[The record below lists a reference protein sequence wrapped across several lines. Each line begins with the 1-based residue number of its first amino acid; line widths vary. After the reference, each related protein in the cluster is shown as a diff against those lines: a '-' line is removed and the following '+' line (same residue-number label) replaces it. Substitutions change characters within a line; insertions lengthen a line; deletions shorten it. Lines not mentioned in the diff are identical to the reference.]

1 MKELDKEFNGRA
13 DQKAF
18 RFRQLQRT
26 DTHALYEKSL
36 KSGNGGQSW
45 EVFQIV
51 KQQADTMTLAGQTIN
66 LEAKERFPLS
76 SEWGTLGWSFQSLED
91 AKRKFYSLTPE

>member
-1 MKELDKEFNGRA
+1 MKELDKEFDGRA

-51 KQQADTMTLAGQTIN
+51 KQQADTMTLAGQTIH
-66 LEAKERFPLS
+66 LEAKELFPAS
-76 SEWGTLGWSFQSLED
+76 SQWGITGWSFQNLED
-91 AKRKFYSLTPE
+91 AKCKFYSLSGQ